1 MVSTPISIVSAPTV
15 GVATVGLA
23 HQRQHELRRPAHR
36 GEGTVHE
43 DRPLQQCRR
52 LDQGGQAGH
61 VARRRFRVS
70 EPLHPRCLAP
80 TDPARR
86 LAKPCLQLLELCT
99 AERLLQVLA
108 CVEGG
113 AALLEQAKRSAA
125 LGARRVVEQ
134 HGRGTPEERHFT
146 HGGPASAFGV
156 LRSACWTEAARRRRA
171 RERSRGE
178 RGEILRT

>member
-156 LRSACWTEAARRRRA
+156 LRSACRTEAARRRRA